1 MVLGEW
7 LGIYLV
13 GHAFKRVTKHG
24 PQCHINRGKCRDTVI
39 QGQVK
44 SRAISLSS
52 MQAGIRMDHD
62 ASKSFSPL
70 LRIMLADDH
79 LLLRQGVRALLE
91 RDGFRVVGEA
101 GDGREAIQIAQQT
114 QPDFAVLDVM
124 MPLLNG
130 LDVIRE
136 IRRVSPQTKS
146 LLLTMHTDDAFVLE
160 SR

>member
-1 MVLGEW
+1 
-7 LGIYLV
+7 
-13 GHAFKRVTKHG
+13 
-24 PQCHINRGKCRDTVI
+24 VI

>member
-1 MVLGEW
+1 
-7 LGIYLV
+7 
-13 GHAFKRVTKHG
+13 
-24 PQCHINRGKCRDTVI
+24 VI

-70 LRIMLADDH
+70 LRILLADDH